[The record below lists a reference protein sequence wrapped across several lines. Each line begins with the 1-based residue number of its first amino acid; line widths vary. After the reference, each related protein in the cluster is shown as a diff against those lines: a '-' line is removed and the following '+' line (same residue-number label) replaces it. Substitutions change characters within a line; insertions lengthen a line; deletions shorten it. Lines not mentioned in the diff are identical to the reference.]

1 MFGFKKRSSKQIDT
15 SRKGFEYV
23 GINLT
28 EKQYEDL
35 KTLNAMILMDEHRQN
50 IPVFNTMLVLK
61 ILGLLPSEMVRNVSN
76 SNSDDNTN
84 NDFNNYLERKFGKVM
99 D

>member
-1 MFGFKKRSSKQIDT
+1 MFGFKKKDSKQIDT
-15 SRKGFEYV
+15 SKKGFEYV

-61 ILGLLPSEMVRNVSN
+61 ILGLLPTEMVRNVSDSN
-76 SNSDDNTN
+76 SNDNTDD
-84 NDFNNYLERKFGKVM
+84 DFNIFLERKFGKVM
-99 D
+99 E